1 MKGRGLCR
9 RLRSSFKQAPDE
21 NAEPGPRSPADRDR
35 KSMFGPEC
43 CILVPVVI
51 PKVSICAPICKL
63 LSFRGSLRKNA
74 PIIPGT

>member
-9 RLRSSFKQAPDE
+9 RFRSSFKQAPDE

-35 KSMFGPEC
+35 KSMFRPEC
-43 CILVPVVI
+43 CILVSVVI

-63 LSFRGSLRKNA
+63 LSFRAGYEKMS
-74 PIIPGT
+74 